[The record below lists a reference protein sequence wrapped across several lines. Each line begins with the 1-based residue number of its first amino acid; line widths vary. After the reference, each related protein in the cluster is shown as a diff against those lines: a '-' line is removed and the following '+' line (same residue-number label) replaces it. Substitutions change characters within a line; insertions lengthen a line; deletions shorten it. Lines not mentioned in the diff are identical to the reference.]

1 MAPVQRSDILETS
14 EESFAEVMSTNLYGP
29 FFLTQSLVRIWLNN
43 SSNIQHRRTVIFVT
57 SISASFASTSRSEYC
72 ISKAG
77 LTMTRELFATRLAT
91 ENINVYEIRPGL
103 MQTDMTKSVK
113 EKYDKLIT
121 QGLVPQERWGTAE
134 DVGLATAALVG
145 ENFKFSQGAIL
156 NVDGGFSLR
165 RL

>member
-1 MAPVQRSDILETS
+1 
-14 EESFAEVMSTNLYGP
+14 
-29 FFLTQSLVRIWLNN
+29 
-43 SSNIQHRRTVIFVT
+43 
-57 SISASFASTSRSEYC
+57 
-72 ISKAG
+72 
-77 LTMTRELFATRLAT
+77 MTRELFATRLAT